1 MQLRDQNV
9 EQLASRNFDVLV
21 IGGGINGAVSA
32 AALSAKGANVALIEQ
47 RDFAGFTSQES
58 SNLAWGGIKYLETF
72 EFGLV
77 RQLCQSR
84 NRLMRHYP
92 STVREMRF
100 LTTIPRGFR
109 HHPLMLWLGAWV
121 YWLMGKGFTQTPHYL
136 SAQRLQR
143 EEALLNT
150 DLSRGGLEYSDAY
163 LEDNDARF
171 TFQFVRAAMDHGC
184 CAANYVQALDMRRD
198 NGHWMVQA
206 RDAVSGHT
214 FAIRARVLINAT
226 GPFVDDLN
234 RQSGQRTEHQHV
246 FSKGIHLIVNRL
258 TPNRRV
264 LAFFADDGRL
274 FFAIPMGSR
283 TCIGTTD
290 TRVGTPFVAVTDDDR
305 RFVLANIN
313 RRLRLNTPLTRQDII
328 AERCGVRPLA
338 VMQEAVDNSGD
349 FLKLS
354 RQHIVEADRQQAVLS
369 IFGGKLTDCLNIG
382 DEVCVE
388 VQAMGIR
395 LPHPRQRWYGEADA
409 AVKQAFLQ
417 QVRDIDLDRYT
428 PASASEPLSARL
440 WRRYGAAAMHL
451 VEAIRAEPKQA
462 EIVMGAYMRCELQ
475 QAAEREMIVKLDDFL
490 RRRTTL
496 ALEMR
501 REDLKQDAGL
511 MDTCTLLFGS
521 EAQSKYDEYF
531 QARDGVTHS

>member
-1 MQLRDQNV
+1 LI
-9 EQLASRNFDVLV
+9 

-32 AALSAKGANVALIEQ
+32 AALAAQGGNIALIEQ

-72 EFGLV
+72 EVGLV

-92 STVREMRF
+92 STVREIRF
-100 LTTIPRGFR
+100 LTTIPKGFR
-109 HHPLMLWLGAWV
+109 HHPLLLWLGAWL
-121 YWLMGKGFTQTPHYL
+121 YWLIGKGFTQTPRYL
-136 SAQRLQR
+136 SAEQLQR
-143 EEALLNT
+143 EEAILNT
-150 DLSRGGLEYSDAY
+150 DSSRGGLEYSEAY

-171 TFQFVRAAMDHGC
+171 TFQFVRAAIDHGC
-184 CAANYVQALDMRRD
+184 CAANYVQAIDMRRD
-198 NGHWMVQA
+198 SRDWVIQA
-206 RDAVSGHT
+206 RDLVSGHT

-234 RQSGQRTEHQHV
+234 HQSGQGTEHQHV
-246 FSKGIHLIVNRL
+246 FSKGIHLIVKRM
-258 TPNRRV
+258 TPHRRV

-290 TRVGTPFVAVTDDDR
+290 TRVGTPFATVTDDDR
-305 RFVLANIN
+305 QFVLDNIN
-313 RRLRLNTPLTRQDII
+313 RHLRLHAPLTRQDII

-338 VMQEAVDNSGD
+338 VMQEAADDPSD

-354 RQHIVEADRQQAVLS
+354 RQHAIEADRQQAVLS

-382 DEVCVE
+382 DEICDH
-388 VQAMGIR
+388 VQAMGMR
-395 LPHPRQRWYGEADA
+395 LPHPRKRWYGEADV
-409 AVKQAFLQ
+409 AVQHAFLQ
-417 QVRDIDLDRYT
+417 QARDIDLDRYT
-428 PASASEPLSARL
+428 PASAAEPLSARL
-440 WRRYGAAAMHL
+440 WRRYGTAATHL
-451 VEAIRAEPKQA
+451 VETIRADPKQA
-462 EIVMGAYMRCELQ
+462 ERVMGIYMRCELQ
-475 QAAEREMIVKLDDFL
+475 QAAEREMIVKLEDFL

-496 ALEMR
+496 ALEMCHEYLR
-501 REDLKQDAGL
+501 QDAGL
-511 MDTCTLLFGS
+511 MDACALLFGS

-531 QARDGVTHS
+531 QVQGAVTHF

>member
-1 MQLRDQNV
+1 
-9 EQLASRNFDVLV
+9 
-21 IGGGINGAVSA
+21 
-32 AALSAKGANVALIEQ
+32 
-47 RDFAGFTSQES
+47 
-58 SNLAWGGIKYLETF
+58 
-72 EFGLV
+72 
-77 RQLCQSR
+77 
-84 NRLMRHYP
+84 
-92 STVREMRF
+92 
-100 LTTIPRGFR
+100 
-109 HHPLMLWLGAWV
+109 
-121 YWLMGKGFTQTPHYL
+121 
-136 SAQRLQR
+136 
-143 EEALLNT
+143 
-150 DLSRGGLEYSDAY
+150 
-163 LEDNDARF
+163 
-171 TFQFVRAAMDHGC
+171 MDHGC

-198 NGHWMVQA
+198 NDHWAVQA
-206 RDAVSGHT
+206 HDAVSGHT
-214 FAIRARVLINAT
+214 FAICAQVLINAT

-234 RQSGQRTEHQHV
+234 CQSGQRTEHQHV

-264 LAFFADDGRL
+264 LAFFVNDGRL

-290 TRVGTPFVAVTDDDR
+290 TRVGTPFVTVTDDDR
-305 RFVLANIN
+305 QFVLDNVN
-313 RRLRLNTPLTRQDII
+313 QRLRLDTPLTRQDII

-354 RQHIVEADRQQAVLS
+354 RQHAIEADRQQAVLS

-382 DEVCVE
+382 DKICVE
-388 VQAMGIR
+388 AQAMGIR

-409 AVKQAFLQ
+409 SVKQAFLQ
-417 QVRDIDLDRYT
+417 QARDIELDRYT

-451 VEAIRAEPKQA
+451 VEAIRVEPKQA
-462 EIVMGAYMRCELQ
+462 EIVIGAYMRCELQ

-490 RRRTTL
+490 RRRTML

-511 MDTCTLLFGS
+511 MDTCTLLFGAA
-521 EAQSKYDEYF
+521 AQSKYDEYF
-531 QARDGVTHS
+531 QARDGVTRS

>member
-1 MQLRDQNV
+1 
-9 EQLASRNFDVLV
+9 
-21 IGGGINGAVSA
+21 
-32 AALSAKGANVALIEQ
+32 
-47 RDFAGFTSQES
+47 
-58 SNLAWGGIKYLETF
+58 
-72 EFGLV
+72 
-77 RQLCQSR
+77 
-84 NRLMRHYP
+84 
-92 STVREMRF
+92 
-100 LTTIPRGFR
+100 
-109 HHPLMLWLGAWV
+109 MLWLGAWI
-121 YWLMGKGFTQTPHYL
+121 YWLMGKGLTQPPHYL
-136 SAQRLQR
+136 SAQQLQR

-198 NGHWMVQA
+198 DGHWTVQA

-258 TPNRRV
+258 TPHRRV

-305 RFVLANIN
+305 QFVLDNIN

-338 VMQEAVDNSGD
+338 MMQEAVDNSGN

-382 DEVCVE
+382 AEVCVE

-409 AVKQAFLQ
+409 SVKQAFLQ

-428 PASASEPLSARL
+428 PASASEPLSPRL

-531 QARDGVTHS
+531 QARDVMTHS

>member
-1 MQLRDQNV
+1 MPLRNQNV
-9 EQLASRNFDVLV
+9 EQLAGRDFDVLV

-32 AALSAKGANVALIEQ
+32 AALAAKGANVALIEQ
-47 RDFAGFTSQES
+47 RDFAGLTSQES

-77 RQLCQSR
+77 RQLCRSR

-92 STVREMRF
+92 STVREIRF
-100 LTTIPRGFR
+100 LTTIPKRFR

-121 YWLMGKGFTQTPHYL
+121 YWLMGKGVTQIPRYL
-136 SAQRLQR
+136 SAQQLQR

-163 LEDNDARF
+163 FEDNDARF
-171 TFQFVRAAMDHGC
+171 TFQFVRAAMDRGC

-198 NGHWMVQA
+198 SGHWVVQA
-206 RDAVSGHT
+206 HDAVSGHT
-214 FAIRARVLINAT
+214 FAIRARVLINAA

-234 RQSGQRTEHQHV
+234 RQSGQHTEHRHV

-274 FFAIPMGSR
+274 FFAIPMGSK

-290 TRVGTPFVAVTDDDR
+290 TRVDTPFVTVTDDDR
-305 RFVLANIN
+305 QFVLDNIN
-313 RRLRLNTPLTRQDII
+313 QRLRLDTPLTRQDII

-338 VMQEAVDNSGD
+338 VRQGAVDDAGD

-354 RQHIVEADRQQAVLS
+354 RQHAIEVDHQQAVLS

-382 DEVCVE
+382 DEICDG

-409 AVKQAFLQ
+409 SMKQAFLQ
-417 QVRDIDLDRYT
+417 QARTIDLDRYT
-428 PASASEPLSARL
+428 PTSASEPLSARL
-440 WRRYGAAAMHL
+440 WRRYGAAALHL

-462 EIVMGAYMRCELQ
+462 EIVMGAYMRCELR

-501 REDLKQDAGL
+501 PEDLKQDAGL
-511 MDTCTLLFGS
+511 MDTCILLFGA
-521 EAQSKYDEYF
+521 EAQSRYDEYF
-531 QARDGVTHS
+531 QARDVVTHS

>member
-9 EQLASRNFDVLV
+9 EQLAGGDFDVLV

-32 AALSAKGANVALIEQ
+32 AALAAKGANVALIEQ

-72 EFGLV
+72 EVGLV

-92 STVREMRF
+92 STVREIRF
-100 LTTIPRGFR
+100 LTTIPKGFR
-109 HHPLMLWLGAWV
+109 HHPLMLWLGAWL
-121 YWLMGKGFTQTPHYL
+121 YWFMGKGVTRTPHYL
-136 SAQRLQR
+136 SAAQLQR
-143 EEALLNT
+143 EEAILNT

-184 CAANYVQALDMRRD
+184 RAANYVQALDLRRD
-198 NGHWMVQA
+198 SGSWVIQA
-206 RDAVSGHT
+206 HDVVRGRT
-214 FAIRARVLINAT
+214 FAIRARRLINAT

-234 RQSGQRTEHQHV
+234 RRSGQHTAHRHV
-246 FSKGIHLIVNRL
+246 FSKGVHLIVNRI
-258 TPNRRV
+258 TAQRRV

-290 TRVGTPFVAVTDDDR
+290 TRVDTPFVTVTDDDR
-305 RFVLANIN
+305 QFVLDNIN
-313 RRLRLNTPLTRQDII
+313 RRLRLEEPLTRQDII

-338 VMQEAVDNSGD
+338 VVKGAGNDAGD
-349 FLKLS
+349 FFKLS
-354 RQHIVEADRQQAVLS
+354 RQHAIEVDHQRAVLS
-369 IFGGKLTDCLNIG
+369 ILGGKLTDCLNIG
-382 DEVCVE
+382 DEICGH
-388 VQAMGIR
+388 VQEMGIR

-409 AVKQAFLQ
+409 SVQQAFLQ
-417 QVRDIDLDRYT
+417 QAREIELDRYT

-451 VEAIRAEPKQA
+451 VEAIRADSKQA
-462 EIVMGAYMRCELQ
+462 EIVLGTYMRCELEQ
-475 QAAEREMIVKLDDFL
+475 TAEREMIVKLEDFL

-501 REDLKQDAGL
+501 REELKQDAGL
-511 MDTCTLLFGS
+511 LDACILLFGS
-521 EAQSKYDEYF
+521 EAREKYDEYF
-531 QARDGVTHS
+531 QAQDVVTHS